1 MKYFELVKF
10 GIRDLGMSIALK
22 AYVEV
27 DYNAF
32 IINKELFVK
41 NTPFVITESMGEAE
55 INAKL
60 KEFIWAKFRKYI
72 SAALDKY
79 GAESSAELLNSE
91 ITGKLRDEAELF
103 GVRLTEFNVTAV
115 KMPETDPLYIK
126 YRELK
131 NYKKPS
137 ESEILRKRDESY
149 SRLQTSVSNM
159 MNNID
164 PTLSRLMKLK
174 MMFDSGLITETD
186 YENKKAEILRNM

>member
-126 YRELK
+126 YQELK

>member
-55 INAKL
+55 INCKL

-91 ITGKLRDEAELF
+91 ITGKLRDETELF

-115 KMPETDPLYIK
+115 KMPVTDPLYIK
-126 YRELK
+126 YQELK

>member
-55 INAKL
+55 INGKL

-79 GAESSAELLNSE
+79 GAESSAELLNRE

-115 KMPETDPLYIK
+115 KMPVTDPLYIK
-126 YRELK
+126 YQELK

>member
-55 INAKL
+55 MNAKL

-79 GAESSAELLNSE
+79 GAESSAELLNRE
-91 ITGKLRDEAELF
+91 ITGKLRDETELF

-115 KMPETDPLYIK
+115 KMPVTDPLYIK
-126 YRELK
+126 YQELK

-149 SRLQTSVSNM
+149 SRLQSSVSNM

-164 PTLSRLMKLK
+164 PTLSKLMKLK
-174 MMFDSGLITETD
+174 MMFDRGLITETD
-186 YENKKAEILRNM
+186 YENKKAEILKNS

>member
-41 NTPFVITESMGEAE
+41 NTPFVITESMDEAE

-60 KEFIWAKFRKYI
+60 KEFIWAKFRKHI

-79 GAESSAELLNSE
+79 GAESSAELLNRE

-115 KMPETDPLYIK
+115 KMPLTDPLYIK

-137 ESEILRKRDESY
+137 ESEILRKRDESF

>member
-60 KEFIWAKFRKYI
+60 KEFIWAKLRKYI

-79 GAESSAELLNSE
+79 GAESSAALLNSE

-126 YRELK
+126 YQELK

-159 MNNID
+159 INNID

>member
-60 KEFIWAKFRKYI
+60 KEFIWAELRKYI

-79 GAESSAELLNSE
+79 GAESSAALLNSE

-149 SRLQTSVSNM
+149 SRLQSSVSNM

>member
-60 KEFIWAKFRKYI
+60 KEFIWAKLRKYI

-79 GAESSAELLNSE
+79 GAESSAALLNSE

-115 KMPETDPLYIK
+115 KRPETDPLYIK
-126 YRELK
+126 YQELK

>member
-91 ITGKLRDEAELF
+91 IAGKLRNEAEIF

-149 SRLQTSVSNM
+149 SRLQSSVSNM

-174 MMFDSGLITETD
+174 MMFDRGLITETD

>member
-60 KEFIWAKFRKYI
+60 KEFIWAKLRKYI

-79 GAESSAELLNSE
+79 GAESSAALLNSE

-149 SRLQTSVSNM
+149 SRLQSSVSNM

-174 MMFDSGLITETD
+174 MMFDSGLITKTD

>member
-55 INAKL
+55 MNAKL

-79 GAESSAELLNSE
+79 GAESSAELLNRE
-91 ITGKLRDEAELF
+91 ITGKLRDETELF

-126 YRELK
+126 YQELK
-131 NYKKPS
+131 NYKKP
-137 ESEILRKRDESY
+137 
-149 SRLQTSVSNM
+149 
-159 MNNID
+159 
-164 PTLSRLMKLK
+164 
-174 MMFDSGLITETD
+174 
-186 YENKKAEILRNM
+186 

>member
-55 INAKL
+55 LNAKL
-60 KEFIWAKFRKYI
+60 KEFIWAKLRKYI

-79 GAESSAELLNSE
+79 GAESSAALLNSE

-149 SRLQTSVSNM
+149 SRLQSSVSNM

>member
-149 SRLQTSVSNM
+149 SRLQSSVSNM

>member
-79 GAESSAELLNSE
+79 GAESSAALLNSE
-91 ITGKLRDEAELF
+91 ITDKLRDEAELF

-159 MNNID
+159 MNNIG